1 MDELYTA
8 AQGFAGGLMTE
19 FNVNPLAVAAVFSAI
34 SLQIYKSSLSD
45 DEFNSMVDT
54 ISDSRLEIER
64 FEPFVNWNP
73 ANNIIH

>member
-64 FEPFVNWNP
+64 FEPFVNWNQ
-73 ANNIIH
+73 ADNIIH

>member
-1 MDELYTA
+1 MDELYIA

-64 FEPFVNWNP
+64 FEPFVNWNQ
-73 ANNIIH
+73 ADNIIH

>member
-1 MDELYTA
+1 
-8 AQGFAGGLMTE
+8 
-19 FNVNPLAVAAVFSAI
+19 SAI

-45 DEFNSMVDT
+45 EDFNNMVDT
-54 ISDSRLEIER
+54 ISDSRIEIEG